1 METDR
6 RSFLGTAMGALA
18 LAAAG
23 GCATSG
29 SSVAGGTR
37 RAPCVGFAGYTF
49 NKFKP
54 EEVVDR
60 VKRSGALGLCIKDSF
75 VGPKATAAE
84 LADRKRMLADAGIV
98 AYGAGPAYI
107 GDADEM
113 KRRFDYAAAL
123 GVPTL
128 VGVPFRPGADGS
140 VKWGRQRSSR
150 ELCEL
155 ASRLAD
161 EYKIDFA
168 IHNHGS
174 DPKTG
179 VPTLY
184 PTPESTYAMIRDLG
198 PRMGLCMDIAYT
210 FADGFDPAAEI
221 RKYAD
226 RLFDVHLR
234 NISDPKNGSS
244 GTAGSRGVIDYLP
257 VMRALADIGYS
268 RWCGIELVIAFAK
281 GGDPDWLADSVG
293 YFKAMAAA
301 AV

>member
-29 SSVAGGTR
+29 SSAAGGTR
-37 RAPCVGFAGYTF
+37 RAPRVGFAGYTF

-140 VKWGRQRSSR
+140 VKWGQRRSSR

-257 VMRALADIGYS
+257 VMRALADLGYS

>member
-23 GCATSG
+23 GCATAG
-29 SSVAGGTR
+29 SSAAGGTR
-37 RAPCVGFAGYTF
+37 RAPRVGFAGYTF

-128 VGVPFRPGADGS
+128 VGVPIRPGADGS
-140 VKWGRQRSSR
+140 VKWGHQRSSR
-150 ELCEL
+150 ELCVL

-210 FADGFDPAAEI
+210 FADGFEPAAEI

-244 GTAGSRGVIDYLP
+244 GTAGSRGAIDYLP
-257 VMRALADIGYS
+257 VMRALADVGYS
-268 RWCGIELVIAFAK
+268 RWCGIELANAFGK
-281 GGDPDWLADSVG
+281 DGDPDWLADSVG

>member
-23 GCATSG
+23 GCATAG
-29 SSVAGGTR
+29 SSAAGGTR
-37 RAPCVGFAGYTF
+37 RAPRVGFAGYTF

-128 VGVPFRPGADGS
+128 VGVPFKPGADGS
-140 VKWGRQRSSR
+140 VKWGHQRSSR

-161 EYKIDFA
+161 EYRIDFA

-293 YFKAMAAA
+293 YFMAMAAA

>member
-1 METDR
+1 MNR
-6 RSFLGTAMGALA
+6 RDFLTAVAAGGA

-23 GCATSG
+23 GCATG
-29 SSVAGGTR
+29 AGVR
-37 RAPCVGFAGYTF
+37 SRLAKKVDVGFAGYTF

-54 EEVVDR
+54 TEVVAR
-60 VKRSGALGLCIKDSF
+60 VKRSGALGLCVKDSF
-75 VGPKATAAE
+75 VGPKATPAE
-84 LADRKRMLADAGIV
+84 LAERKRMLADAGIV
-98 AYGAGPAYI
+98 AYGAGPIYL

-128 VGVPFRPGADGS
+128 VGVPFKPGADGS
-140 VKWGRQRSSR
+140 VKWGHQRASR

-168 IHNHGS
+168 IHNHGK
-174 DPKTG
+174 DPKYG

-184 PTPESTYAMIRDLG
+184 PTPESTYAMIADLS

-210 FADGFDPAAEI
+210 FSDGYDPAEEI
-221 RKYAD
+221 RKYSS
-226 RLFDVHLR
+226 RLYDVHLR
-234 NISDPKNGSS
+234 NISDAKNGSS
-244 GTAGSRGVIDYLP
+244 GTAGSMGVIDYAP
-257 VMRALADIGYS
+257 VMRALRETGYS
-268 RWCGIELVIAFAK
+268 RWCGIELANAFGK

-293 YFKAMAAA
+293 YFKALA
-301 AV
+301 

>member
-23 GCATSG
+23 GCATAG
-29 SSVAGGTR
+29 SSAAGGTR
-37 RAPCVGFAGYTF
+37 RAPRVGFAGYTF

-140 VKWGRQRSSR
+140 VKWGQRRSSR

-198 PRMGLCMDIAYT
+198 PHMGLCMDIAYT

-257 VMRALADIGYS
+257 VMRALAGIGYS

>member
-1 METDR
+1 MKTGR
-6 RSFLGTAMGALA
+6 RGFLGTAVGALA
-18 LAAAG
+18 LAAVG
-23 GCATSG
+23 GCATAG
-29 SSVAGGTR
+29 SSAAGGTR
-37 RAPCVGFAGYTF
+37 RAPRVGFAGYTF
-49 NKFKP
+49 YKFKP

-84 LADRKRMLADAGIV
+84 LAERKRMLADAGIV
-98 AYGAGPAYI
+98 AYGAGPIYI

-123 GVPTL
+123 GVPKL

-140 VKWGRQRSSR
+140 VKWGHQRSSR

-161 EYKIDFA
+161 EYRIDFA
-168 IHNHGS
+168 IHNHGN
-174 DPKTG
+174 DPKYG

-184 PTPESTYAMIRDLG
+184 PTPESTYAMIADLS

-210 FADGFDPAAEI
+210 FSDGYDPAEEI

-244 GTAGSRGVIDYLP
+244 GTAGSMGVIDYAP
-257 VMRALADIGYS
+257 IMRALREVGYS
-268 RWCGIELVIAFAK
+268 RWCGIELANAFGK
-281 GGDPDWLADSVG
+281 DGDPDWLADSVG
-293 YFKAMAAA
+293 YFKALA
-301 AV
+301 